1 MAFEQNAAYSKD
13 RRTVSL
19 VVEARTRSTCR
30 SIGNKQQNDR
40 LTDDAAEEQQD
51 CYSQRPHG
59 VFFAWDHARTQHIY
73 VHSPERQLFL
83 SSHHNRCVSRSSCVW
98 WPSPSLSLSLSLSV
112 SPALLS
118 IKFHYTIAVN
128 DISI

>member
-1 MAFEQNAAYSKD
+1 MAFEQNAAYSRD
-13 RRTVSL
+13 RRTASL
-19 VVEARTRSTCR
+19 VDIEVRTRSTCR

-40 LTDDAAEEQQD
+40 LTDDAAEKQQD
-51 CYSQRPHG
+51 YYSQRPHG

-73 VHSPERQLFL
+73 VHSLERQLFL
-83 SSHHNRCVSRSSCVW
+83 SSHHNRCLEIELCMVAFSF
-98 WPSPSLSLSLSLSV
+98 SLSLFLSV
-112 SPALLS
+112 FPALLS